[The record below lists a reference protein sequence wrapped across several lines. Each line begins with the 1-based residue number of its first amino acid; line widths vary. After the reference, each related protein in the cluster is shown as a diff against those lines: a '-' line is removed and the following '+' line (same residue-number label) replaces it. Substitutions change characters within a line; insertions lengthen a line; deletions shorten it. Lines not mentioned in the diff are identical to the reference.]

1 MGIALALL
9 ALPPLLAAY
18 LAVVLFALDTD
29 KLYVQYMLVVPLVY
43 LMASIPWGYLMLRL
57 TQGVDIREYGSGRI
71 GTTNVLRTAGGKA
84 GAAVLM
90 LDVSKGVLAIL
101 LAKAASDSAMV
112 EVAAGLLALAGHNW
126 SPFLGFKGG
135 RGITPGVGGAVMVS
149 PLATAIGLGVF
160 AAVVG
165 VGRYVSLGSIV
176 GVATV
181 AIAAVALTTVTDL
194 SPLYLWY
201 FIPGTAL
208 IIWQHRDNIERL
220 LKGTER
226 RIGQRAK
233 KLPQA
238 G

>member
-9 ALPPLLAAY
+9 ALPPLLGLY
-18 LAVVLFALDTD
+18 LAIVIFALDMD
-29 KLYVQYMLVVPLVY
+29 KLYTQYMLVVPLVY
-43 LMASIPWGYLMLRL
+43 LMASIPWGYLVLRV

-71 GTTNVLRTAGGKA
+71 GTTNVLRTAGRKV
-84 GAAVLM
+84 AVLVLA

-101 LAKAASDSAMV
+101 LAKAASDSMMV
-112 EVAAGLLALAGHNW
+112 EVVAGLLALAGHNW

-135 RGITPGVGGAVMVS
+135 RGITPGVGGAVVVS
-149 PLATAIGLGVF
+149 PIATAIGVAVF
-160 AAVVG
+160 VALVG
-165 VGRYVSLGSIV
+165 LSRYVSLGSVI

-181 AIAAVALTTVTDL
+181 AVVAAGLVALSNL

-208 IIWQHRDNIERL
+208 IIWKHRDNIERL
-220 LKGTER
+220 LRGTER
-226 RIGQRAK
+226 RIGQRAQ
-233 KLPQA
+233 KLSQA